1 MDYKYWGPKNLTF
14 WLVGI
19 VTLLMLYIGIS
30 GFLYPEAA
38 IQGFGL
44 PLKDS
49 ADKPIVWIK
58 ADRDFFIG
66 VFLLA
71 LMVLRMRKASMVF
84 LLATTGSPLVDAI
97 IVLQNAADKTPSWIH
112 IVTVVYMLIV
122 SWMLYQQEKKVGAK
136 TVPAGN

>member
-1 MDYKYWGPKNLTF
+1 MTF

-19 VTLLMLYIGIS
+19 VTLLMLYIGVN
-30 GFLYPEAA
+30 GFLHPEAA

-44 PLKDS
+44 PLRDA
-49 ADKPIVWIK
+49 ADKSIVWIK

-84 LLATTGSPLVDAI
+84 LLAATGMPVVDAI
-97 IVLQNAADKTPSWIH
+97 LVLQNAVDKTPSWIH

-122 SWMLYQQEKKVGAK
+122 SWMLYQQERKA
-136 TVPAGN
+136 NIS